1 MSSRPQPV
9 QNASRL
15 VGAFVLIA
23 NGIPPFARAFGY
35 LEWTPFQ
42 IDAYTVFIGVLAA
55 AAALVMGQH
64 VSGLVTPV
72 ADPMDNQGNPL
83 VPAAPQ
89 TPPI

>member
-1 MSSRPQPV
+1 MSDRPQPV

-23 NGIPPFARAFGY
+23 NGIPPLARAFGY
-35 LEWTPFQ
+35 LEWTATQ

-55 AAALVMGQH
+55 AASLVMGQR
-64 VSGLVTPV
+64 VAGLVTPV
-72 ADPMDNQGNPL
+72 SDPFDNEGNPL
-83 VPAAPQ
+83 VPAAPR